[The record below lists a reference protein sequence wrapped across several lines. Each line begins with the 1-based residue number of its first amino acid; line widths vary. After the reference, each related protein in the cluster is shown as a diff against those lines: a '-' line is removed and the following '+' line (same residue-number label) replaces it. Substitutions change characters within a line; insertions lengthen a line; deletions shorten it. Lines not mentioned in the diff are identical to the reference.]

1 MEPEKRETDRW
12 EAMGHTRDD
21 ILEVVDRLTHLV
33 QTGRYVSKEQMR
45 EVDREV
51 RGSSGFLME

>member
-12 EAMGHTRDD
+12 EAVGQTRDN
-21 ILEVVDRLTHLV
+21 ILDVADKLTRIV
-33 QTGRYVSKEQMR
+33 QTGRYVSKEQML

-51 RGSSGFLME
+51 HGSSGVLME

>member
-12 EAMGHTRDD
+12 VAVGHTPDN
-21 ILEVVDRLTHLV
+21 ILDVADKLTRIV

-51 RGSSGFLME
+51 RGPSGLLNE

>member
-1 MEPEKRETDRW
+1 MEPEKCGTDRW
-12 EAMGHTRDD
+12 TATGHTRDN
-21 ILEVVDRLTHLV
+21 ILDVADKLTRIV

-51 RGSSGFLME
+51 RGPSGLLKE

>member
-1 MEPEKRETDRW
+1 MEPEKRETDQW
-12 EAMGHTRDD
+12 EAVWHTRDD

-45 EVDREV
+45 EVNREV

>member
-12 EAMGHTRDD
+12 EAVGHTRDD

-51 RGSSGFLME
+51 RGPSGFLME

>member
-12 EAMGHTRDD
+12 EAVWHTRDD

-45 EVDREV
+45 EVNREV

>member
-1 MEPEKRETDRW
+1 MEPEKREADRR
-12 EAMGHTRDD
+12 EAVGHTRDD
-21 ILEVVDRLTHLV
+21 ILEVADRLTRLV

-51 RGSSGFLME
+51 RGPSGFLMK

>member
-12 EAMGHTRDD
+12 VAVGHTQDN
-21 ILEVVDRLTHLV
+21 ILDVADKLTRIV

-51 RGSSGFLME
+51 RGPSGLLNE

>member
-1 MEPEKRETDRW
+1 MEPEKRETDRR
-12 EAMGHTRDD
+12 ETVGYPRDNILDVAEKLTR
-21 ILEVVDRLTHLV
+21 IV

-51 RGSSGFLME
+51 RGPSGLLKE

>member
-1 MEPEKRETDRW
+1 MEPEKREPDRW
-12 EAMGHTRDD
+12 EAVGHTRDD

-51 RGSSGFLME
+51 HGSSGFLMQ